1 MDFST
6 ETQSLPVSPTWISGF
21 LYDTTA
27 RLPELNRTTS
37 SLGFLCGS
45 AGKESAHNS
54 GDLGSIPGLGKSPG
68 EGKGYL
74 LQCCGLKNSMDYI
87 VHGVTKSRTQLSRF
101 NFHQFSSVQSLSH
114 VWLFVTPWT
123 AAPQAFLSFTNPQ
136 SLLKHMSIESVMP
149 FNHLILCRPLF
160 FPPSIFPS
168 IRVFFSSSH
177 QVAKVLDLHL

>member
-27 RLPELNRTTS
+27 RLPELNRTTI

-114 VWLFVTPWT
+114 VWLFVIPWT

-136 SLLKHMSIESVMP
+136 SLLKHMSIESLMP
-149 FNHLILCRPLF
+149 PNHLIFCHPLLL
-160 FPPSIFPS
+160 PPSIFPN
-168 IRVFFSSSH
+168 IRIFSKEL
-177 QVAKVLDLHL
+177 ALRIRWPKY